1 MTIAPRRLGLGAA
14 IGLILLAACAPSDT
28 AEVPQSLH
36 LIEAGPDAGGETETD
51 QKVADVTAMLMA
63 LGPSVDPAEAARA
76 ARVAVTA
83 PLTWARD
90 WRLVDPPLIH
100 NFKVVNGL
108 REKGVCQDFADA
120 MHMALQAEGL
130 GTLQIHRAIAN
141 ARNLR
146 LEHATVILTA
156 RGQPMEQGVVLDPWR
171 LGQGQL
177 WFGRVSEDDR
187 FDWET
192 LESARA
198 FRRQARQQE

>member
-1 MTIAPRRLGLGAA
+1 MTLARRGLGMGAA
-14 IGLILLAACAPSDT
+14 IGLTLLAACAPSDT
-28 AEVPQSLH
+28 AQVPQGLH
-36 LIEAGPDAGGETETD
+36 LIDAGSADTGVAAETD
-51 QKVADVTAMLMA
+51 QKIADVTAMLMA
-63 LGPSVDPAEAARA
+63 LGPSVEAERA

-90 WRLVDPPLIH
+90 WRVVDPPLIH

-120 MHMALQAEGL
+120 MHGVLQAEEL
-130 GTLQIHRAIAN
+130 RTLQIHRAIAN

-192 LESARA
+192 PESARA
-198 FRRQARQQE
+198 YRRQARQQD

>member
-1 MTIAPRRLGLGAA
+1 MTLTRRGLGIGAA
-14 IGLILLAACAPSDT
+14 IGLTLLAACAPSDP
-28 AEVPQSLH
+28 AQVPQGLH
-36 LIEAGPDAGGETETD
+36 LIDAGPDTGVEAEID

-63 LGPSVDPAEAARA
+63 LVPSVDPVEAARA

-90 WRLVDPPLIH
+90 WRVVDPPLIH

-120 MHMALQAEGL
+120 MHRVLQAEGL
-130 GTLQIHRAIAN
+130 RTLQIHRAIAN

-177 WFGRVSEDDR
+177 WFGRVSEDAR

-192 LESARA
+192 PESARA
-198 FRRQARQQE
+198 YRRQARQQE